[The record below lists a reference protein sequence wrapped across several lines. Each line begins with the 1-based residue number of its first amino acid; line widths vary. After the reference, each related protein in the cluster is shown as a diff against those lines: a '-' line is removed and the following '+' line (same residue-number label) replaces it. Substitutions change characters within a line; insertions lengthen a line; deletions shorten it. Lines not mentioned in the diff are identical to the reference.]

1 MNCSCLQSPN
11 GDVHDIMVQNIKSVY
26 DEKGLNVS
34 RQHLENDIVEYAEAN
49 EFEWNIHHVKV
60 LNSSELG
67 ETRAGFIR
75 LCNVE
80 KHTEVIRELN
90 GRLWNGLRLNLF
102 INPKPTQTHHL
113 YKKKL
118 PSHLN
123 TVEIDRLK
131 EHISELERELARV
144 KLENEN
150 LRAGW
155 SNSNQSLSVD
165 ELLDMRVESL
175 EAAVLS
181 PTINSDLKELAEST
195 TDKYEELR
203 KMEPLVD
210 VDPSKIE
217 LKEPPKPSAIK
228 VIKEL
233 ESTLTEYY
241 YKLPTE
247 PAHKETCTQETKVTG
262 ELVFE
267 PAFSKS
273 SSFQSLNGS
282 EFEFV

>member
-1 MNCSCLQSPN
+1 
-11 GDVHDIMVQNIKSVY
+11 MVQNIKSVY

-34 RQHLENDIVEYAEAN
+34 RQHLEDDIVEYAEAN
-49 EFEWNIHHVKV
+49 ELEWNIHHVKV

-150 LRAGW
+150 LRARW
-155 SNSNQSLSVD
+155 SDSYQSLSVD
-165 ELLDMRVESL
+165 ELLDMRVES
-175 EAAVLS
+175 
-181 PTINSDLKELAEST
+181 TIELAEST